1 MDDSFPSFWMEVD
14 SKSKDPT
21 IVSGFYREWSLN
33 KENTKES
40 QILHLKVFCGQIERA
55 AVSTINMIMLGDSNQ
70 RTIL

>member
-1 MDDSFPSFWMEVD
+1 MDDSFPSIWMEVD

-21 IVSGFYREWSLN
+21 IIYGFYREWSQN

-55 AVSTINMIMLGDSNQ
+55 AASTINMIMLGDSNQ
-70 RTIL
+70 GPIL